1 MPPSVPMFESSAEMR
16 CVPRSMGLWKRRPR
30 KRQLRTPERGQH
42 EEVVR
47 EWQCP
52 EAEERQ
58 QRKEDDDVD
67 ADEPIDSRV
76 REQPPLIE
84 QIADDERQDQIGEEI
99 DKTCTDFIHDFPN
112 FRNRYVR
119 LS

>member
-1 MPPSVPMFESSAEMR
+1 MCAAVNGTVESPSEETPAE
-16 CVPRSMGLWKRRPR
+16 KTR
-30 KRQLRTPERGQH
+30 KENDEGEERGQH

-99 DKTCTDFIHDFPN
+99 DETCADFIHDFPN
-112 FRNRYVR
+112 FPNKYVR
-119 LS
+119 SS